1 MKISQSI
8 SAGSLTKSKKRK
20 GQKSVQLSGQ
30 DVARRS
36 STQKEIKFSDKQM
49 VVALKVLLM
58 ESVAGRPSGDAW
70 QLALYAAK
78 DDLVKMGLAED
89 LAVELMNDIVKTMN
103 VGMENHNWP
112 KGFF

>member
-1 MKISQSI
+1 MKISQSTN
-8 SAGSLTKSKKRK
+8 AGSLKKSKKTGRR
-20 GQKSVQLSGQ
+20 KSVQPSGP
-30 DVARRS
+30 DVALAS
-36 STQKEIKFSDKQM
+36 STKKEPKFSDRQM
-49 VVALKVLLM
+49 VVALKVLLL

-78 DDLVKMGLAED
+78 DDLVKMGMDEA